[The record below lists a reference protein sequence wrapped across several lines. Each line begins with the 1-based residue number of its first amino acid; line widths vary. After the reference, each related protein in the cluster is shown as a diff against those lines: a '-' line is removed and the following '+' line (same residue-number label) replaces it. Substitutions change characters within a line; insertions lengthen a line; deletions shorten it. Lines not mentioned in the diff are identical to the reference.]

1 LTIADESAQRRWRTS
16 RYVSPLL
23 LIACV
28 LAGAKFIVR
37 GPMRSGSNSGDF
49 RAIYMPSRAW
59 THGLDP
65 YNYSVLLQQ
74 WREGGG
80 SIQDAP
86 SHFTSPSIY
95 PPTALLLMSP
105 FARLPWRYAWRV
117 WCGVNLAALA
127 LLLICVHRLSGFV
140 WLETPSLC
148 LIAGTLA
155 LEPISTTMML
165 GQTAIV
171 VVAIGSLSLLSGL
184 RGAETS
190 NGLLAGVALALKP
203 QLAAAFPAPYVLAR
217 RWRACAFTAIAMVAI
232 AAFSVW
238 RLNAQH
244 AWFANYLDNLRDA
257 FGPGGANDPAPANPY
272 RAGLIN
278 LRFPLSA
285 FISSRTAGE
294 IIAWAIGLV
303 LAAPALVAMAGR
315 PTGAAFMH
323 SFSVLILVQMLVLFH
338 RNYDAV
344 VVVFPFAWAL
354 CAEAPWTHR
363 WPVLL
368 TVGLFFLPS
377 GAALAAAAKL
387 HYVPEWV
394 ASSTIWQT
402 IILPYQAWA
411 LLIMASWM
419 SYCLVRPENGVAA
432 AVSGNR
438 QRHPIATGRV
448 HQ

>member
-1 LTIADESAQRRWRTS
+1 MN
-16 RYVSPLL
+16 RYVSRLL
-23 LIACV
+23 LVACV
-28 LAGAKFIVR
+28 LAGVKFVVR

-49 RAIYMPSRAW
+49 RAIYLPSRAW

-65 YNYSVLLQQ
+65 YNYSVMIQQ
-74 WREGGG
+74 WHEAGG
-80 SIQDAP
+80 SSEDLP

-105 FARLPWRYAWRV
+105 FAGLQWQYAWRV
-117 WCGVNLAALA
+117 WCVVNLAALA
-127 LLLICVHRLSGFV
+127 LLLICVHRLAGFV

-155 LEPISTTMML
+155 LEPISTAVML

-171 VVAIGSLSLLSGL
+171 IVAIGSLSLLSGL
-184 RGAETS
+184 RGTDAS
-190 NGLLAGVALALKP
+190 NGLLAGVILALKP

-217 RWRACAFTAIAMVAI
+217 RWRACAFTAVAMVAI
-232 AAFSVW
+232 AAFAVW

-244 AWFANYLDNLRDA
+244 AWFANYLDNLRYA
-257 FGPGGANDPAPANPY
+257 FGPGGADDPGPANPY
-272 RAGLIN
+272 RSGLIN
-278 LRFPLSA
+278 LRFPLSG

-294 IIAWAIGLV
+294 IIAWAIGLI
-303 LAAPALVAMAGR
+303 LAAPALLVMAGR
-315 PTGAAFMH
+315 PTGTAFVH

-344 VVVFPFAWAL
+344 VVIFPFAWAL
-354 CAEAPWTHR
+354 SAESPWNQR

-368 TVGLFFLPS
+368 AVGLFFLPS
-377 GAALAAAAKL
+377 GAALAAAAEL

-394 ASSTIWQT
+394 ASSAIWQT

-411 LLIMASWM
+411 LLIMAGWM
-419 SYCLVRPENGVAA
+419 SYCLVRPENGLAA
-432 AVSGNR
+432 AVLGDR
-438 QRHPIATGRV
+438 QRGPIATGRV